1 MTKIH
6 ELTALGQ
13 AIWLDYIR
21 RSFITSGGLQDL
33 IDKGVRGVTSNP
45 AIFEKAIAGSD
56 DYDDQIREL
65 IAQNAEVETI
75 YEELVVKDIKMATDL
90 FRAVYDETNG
100 VDGYVSLEV
109 SPRLAFDTE
118 GTIAEARRYFSD
130 LGRPNLMIKVPA
142 TKEGIPAVEQLISE
156 GINVNITL
164 MFSMA
169 HYEAVAEA
177 YIRGLERLAD
187 QGGDLSKVG
196 SVASFFVSR
205 VDTKLDP
212 ILQKA
217 GADDLLSKIAIANS
231 KLVYQRFKELFSG
244 ERWERL
250 AAKGARVQRP
260 LWASTSTKNPNLPD
274 TLYVDTLIGPDTVNT
289 VPPETLTAFLDH
301 GTVAVTVEDNILEMQ
316 AQIDKLADLGIDL
329 SKATEELQQEG
340 VDKFI
345 APFDSLLKTI
355 ATKRDSIRENVSAQ

>member
-65 IAQNAEVETI
+65 IAQDAEVEQI
-75 YEELVVKDIKMATDL
+75 YDELVVEDIKMATDL
-90 FRAVYDETNG
+90 FRPVYDETDG
-100 VDGYVSLEV
+100 ADGYVSLEV
-109 SPRLAFDTE
+109 SPRVAFDTE
-118 GTIAEARRYFSD
+118 GTIAEARRYFSQ

-177 YIRGLERLAD
+177 YIRGLERLAE
-187 QGGDLSKVG
+187 QGGDLSKVA

-205 VDTKLDP
+205 VDTKIDP
-212 ILQKA
+212 MLEKA
-217 GADDLLSKIAIANS
+217 GANELTGKIAIANS

-260 LWASTSTKNPNLPD
+260 LWASTSTKNPSLPD

-289 VPPETLTAFLDH
+289 VPPETLNAFLDH
-301 GTVAVTVEDNILEMQ
+301 GTVAVTVEDNIPEMQ
-316 AQIDKLADLGIDL
+316 AQIDRLAELGIDL

-355 ATKRDSIRENVSAQ
+355 AAKRDSIRENVSAQ